1 MNHGLQPR
9 EIEKI
14 IKAAEGLPEI
24 EEMILFGSRA
34 KGNFKKASDID
45 LAIKGKEITDT
56 TVKQLSSRLNEELPL
71 PYFFDVIDY
80 KSINNTDL
88 LKHINRVGNLI
99 YKKQHD

>member
-1 MNHGLQPR
+1 MNHSLQPR

-14 IKAAEGLPEI
+14 IIAAEGFPEI

-34 KGNFKKASDID
+34 KGKFKKASDID
-45 LAIKGKEITDT
+45 LAIKGNEITES
-56 TVKQLSSRLNEELPL
+56 TVKRFSSRLNEEVPL

-80 KSINNTDL
+80 KSISNKDL
-88 LKHINRVGNLI
+88 VEHIDRVGNLI